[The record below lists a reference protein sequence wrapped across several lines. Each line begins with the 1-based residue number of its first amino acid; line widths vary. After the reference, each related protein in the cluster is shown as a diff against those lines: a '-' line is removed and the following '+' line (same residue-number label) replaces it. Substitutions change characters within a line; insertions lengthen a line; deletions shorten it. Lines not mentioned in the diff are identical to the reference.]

1 MCLVLDPACFYR
13 SLTLNLS
20 LNILQAVEDVTTHPL
35 KVDMANPK
43 YVICW
48 LRWCHGGN
56 LIDPIG
62 SRYIRAISVS
72 WISTHMMRTRR
83 NQILLNPLYVTGLN
97 KSTRVQNI
105 QNIQNKQNIQTFV
118 ILGRSKFTG
127 IVLQGPKLKRKEK
140 TVLESKGKPHTM
152 THGRDNLI
160 VFVGKLNRPS
170 VQLVKEQT
178 PNTLSITLC

>member
-62 SRYIRAISVS
+62 SRYIRAISVT

-83 NQILLNPLYVTGLN
+83 NQILLNPLYVTGLY
-97 KSTRVQNI
+97 KSTRVQEY
-105 QNIQNKQNIQTFV
+105 KSTEHTEYTEQTEHTDLCDFGAV
-118 ILGRSKFTG
+118 KIYRHSFARSK
-127 IVLQGPKLKRKEK
+127 IKKKRKN
-140 TVLESKGKPHTM
+140 SFG
-152 THGRDNLI
+152 I
-160 VFVGKLNRPS
+160 
-170 VQLVKEQT
+170 
-178 PNTLSITLC
+178 